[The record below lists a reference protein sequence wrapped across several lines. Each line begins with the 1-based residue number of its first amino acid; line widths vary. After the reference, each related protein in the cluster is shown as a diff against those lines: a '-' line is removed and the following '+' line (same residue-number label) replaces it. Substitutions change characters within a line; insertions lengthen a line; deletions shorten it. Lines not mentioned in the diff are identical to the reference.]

1 VLRKNRRTNKTREK
15 EGNRVGAM
23 QMNDRVKRIATVG
36 VLLLGLITSGC
47 GPKQAAPP
55 PAVPEVAIVTVQEE
69 RVVLTT
75 ELPGRTSA
83 YFVAEI
89 RPQVNGI
96 IQKRLFDEGSDVK
109 FGQVLYQID
118 PAPFQA
124 AYDNAAANLAVT
136 GKAAGRARAVV
147 EATLAGVSQR
157 QATLDLARKN
167 RWRFEELFKGKVVSA
182 LQRDQAVTEA
192 EVAEAA
198 LRSAEA
204 QVKSDQEA
212 VAAAEAGINQAEAAL
227 ETTRINL
234 GYTRITAPIS
244 GRIGKSNVTV
254 GALAIAYQ
262 GSAFTTIQQIDPI
275 YVDAAQSS
283 ATLLRLKRNIASG
296 LLKGNGPNQTRVK
309 LLLEDGTPYSQEGI
323 LKFSE
328 VTVDPSTGSYI
339 LRMVFPNPKHVL
351 LPGMYVRAVVQEGE
365 VDKAI
370 LVPQQG
376 VSRDPKGNPIAFIV
390 DGEGKVQQ
398 RMITVDRAIGDKWL
412 ITDGLKPGDRLIV
425 EGMQKVRP
433 GASVKV
439 ASFDASGKDS
449 SGAEKKAQP
458 AAKAK

>member
-1 VLRKNRRTNKTREK
+1 V
-15 EGNRVGAM
+15 
-23 QMNDRVKRIATVG
+23 
-36 VLLLGLITSGC
+36 GLIMSGC
-47 GPKQAAPP
+47 GSKQAAPP
-55 PAVPEVAIVTVQEE
+55 PAIPEVAIVTVTPE

-83 YFVAEI
+83 YLVAEI

-96 IQKRLFDEGSDVK
+96 IQERLFSEGSDVK
-109 FGQVLYQID
+109 AGSVLYQID
-118 PAPFQA
+118 PAPYQA
-124 AYDNAAANLAVT
+124 TYNNAVAALARSEASLPPIRLKAERFRELVAVKAISQQDFDNAAA
-136 GKAAGRARAVV
+136 
-147 EATLAGVSQR
+147 
-157 QATLDLARKN
+157 
-167 RWRFEELFKGKVVSA
+167 A
-182 LQRDQAVTEA
+182 L
-192 EVAEAA
+192 
-198 LRSAEA
+198 
-204 QVKSDQEA
+204 K
-212 VAAAEAGINQAEAAL
+212 QAEADIEYSKATV
-227 ETTRINL
+227 ESARINL
-234 GYTRITAPIS
+234 GYTRIIAPVT
-244 GRIGKSNVTV
+244 GRIGKSNVTI
-254 GALAIAYQ
+254 GALVTAHQ
-262 GSAFTTIQQIDPI
+262 GSPLAVVQQLDPI

-309 LLLEDGTPYSQEGI
+309 LLLEDGTPYPQEGI

-365 VDKAI
+365 VDRAI

-376 VSRDPKGNPIAFIV
+376 VSRDPKGNPVALIV

-449 SGAEKKAQP
+449 SDAVKKAQP